1 MLTIAIVS
9 LALAAVL
16 LAYALRGRVVA
27 RGRFCRKCR
36 FDLEGLDQPTCPECG
51 RDLAGPKPTRSTLRR
66 IRRLPLAAAVILQI
80 AGIGL
85 LLVQAPGIGARIVA
99 GLPDAAVVRLA
110 GHRLDAAVDEL
121 AARATRTPPMAD
133 PVTARAVELAL
144 AHQADASESW
154 DPRWGEV
161 LAAAFVGDRMTD
173 DQIARYLTHG
183 YEREIQIRDRVNRPD
198 ADIGYRVVTR
208 MVRMQRLPTSQPVYA
223 SDLMIRIETVSVGAT
238 APGALNR
245 GPGGSMGMQLNIP
258 NQSHVSS
265 GWTGSAVP
273 VRAEDWAAEAP
284 GDELTLRAEYRVV
297 LKNHATGHEVEIT
310 TLEAEQRVRLL
321 APDEPVVMT
330 IADVSAAERAA
341 EAVAVEPFS
350 ILPVLPNTLPLNG
363 AAIARIGFRYGDIS
377 HALAGWLHVVDPRD
391 GSEVRIARIV
401 QRPSGGMVIQMKT
414 HEWRASRA
422 GRARDLADPERML
435 GVAEAVLDAGVA
447 TLVFRTDPVAAESE
461 ADIDAVL
468 DLSAVFEDVPV
479 HRAQTEADLNRGVG
493 GATDTVRG
501 RSMGGD

>member
-36 FDLEGLDQPTCPECG
+36 FDLEGHGADAVMCPECG

-144 AHQADASESW
+144 AHQADASEPW

-161 LAAAFVGDRMTD
+161 LAEAFVGDRMTN

-183 YEREIQIRDRVNRPD
+183 FEREIQIRDRVNRPD
-198 ADIGYRVVTR
+198 ADIGYRVLTR
-208 MVRMQRLPTSQPVYA
+208 TVRMQRLPTSQPVYA
-223 SDLMIRIETVSVGAT
+223 RDLMIRTETVSVGAT
-238 APGALNR
+238 APGAPNR
-245 GPGGSMGMQLNIP
+245 GPGGSMGMQLYIP
-258 NQSHVSS
+258 NQSIVSS

-273 VRAEDWAAEAP
+273 VRAEDWSAEEP
-284 GDELTLRAEYRVV
+284 GDELTVRAEYRVV
-297 LKNHATGHEVEIT
+297 LKNHATGREVEIT

-321 APDEPVVMT
+321 APDEPVVTT
-330 IADVSAAERAA
+330 IADPAAAERAA
-341 EAVAVEPFS
+341 YGIGVEPFA
-350 ILPVLPNTLPLNG
+350 ILPVLPNTLPAHG
-363 AAIARIGFRYGDIS
+363 ATIAHIGFRFGDLP
-377 HALAGWLHVVDPRD
+377 HALAGWLYVVDPRD
-391 GSEVRIARIV
+391 RSEIRVARVV
-401 QRPSGGMVIQMKT
+401 QRPPGSMVKYG
-414 HEWRASRA
+414 WLARA
-422 GRARDLADPERML
+422 GGWGGDLADPERML

-447 TLVFRTDPVAAESE
+447 TLVFRTDPTTAESE

-468 DLSAVFEDVPV
+468 DLTAVFEDVPV

-493 GATDTVRG
+493 VATDTVRG
-501 RSMGGD
+501 RSVGGD